1 MRFEEKYED
10 VLQNLEYGVME
21 VYREHPELTDYDVMD
36 AFAALRRHYIRE
48 VRQQEP
54 VTPTLSERAQ
64 KVFDMVEAMCELRL
78 GRAKATTADGEPF
91 TLGAH
96 PLTANEIVDCI
107 KRLERSVQR
116 WNKSG
121 GRQGYLKFVAQFFP

>member
-10 VLQNLEYGVME
+10 VLQNLESGVME
-21 VYREHPELTDYDVMD
+21 VYHEHPELTDYDVID
-36 AFAALRRHYIRE
+36 AYAALRRHYIRE

-54 VTPTLSERAQ
+54 VAVTLSERAQ
-64 KVFDMVEAMCELRL
+64 KVFNMVESMCELRM
-78 GRAKATTADGEPF
+78 GRGKMTTADGEPF
-91 TLGAH
+91 AFGGRV
-96 PLTANEIVDCI
+96 LTANEILDCI

-121 GRQGYLKFVAQFFP
+121 GRQGYVKFVAQFFP

>member
-1 MRFEEKYED
+1 MRFEEKYQD

-54 VTPTLSERAQ
+54 VTVTLSERAQ
-64 KVFDMVEAMCELRL
+64 KVFDMVEAMCEWRM
-78 GRAKATTADGEPF
+78 GRAKAATADGAPF
-91 TLGAH
+91 TIGARV
-96 PLTANEIVDCI
+96 LTANEIGDCI

-121 GRQGYLKFVAQFFP
+121 GRRDYVKFVAQFFP